1 MKKTVIAVAAI
12 VLAGAFGS
20 ALAAG
25 DAAAGKAKFAICAGC
40 HGPTG
45 AGNEALKYPKLA
57 GLEEAYVA
65 QQLHDFKSG
74 KRQTPMA
81 ATMKAKLGI
90 DRAPYLILGA
100 CNPALAN
107 AAIDLD
113 ANVGTLLP
121 CNVILRQDGD
131 TVVVRFMDPL
141 SVLGLVDSPDI
152 GEAAGEA
159 RQRLERVCSAVG
171 AA

>member
-1 MKKTVIAVAAI
+1 MPYTFGTNLPGEVADVKERVVAALADEGFG
-12 VLAGAFGS
+12 VLTEI
-20 ALAAG
+20 
-25 DAAAGKAKFAICAGC
+25 D
-40 HGPTG
+40 
-45 AGNEALKYPKLA
+45 
-57 GLEEAYVA
+57 V
-65 QQLHDFKSG
+65 
-74 KRQTPMA
+74 A